1 MQTIPEKFFES
12 VNKNSEKI
20 ALLYKKE
27 GVYFPIK
34 YKELLEKVENFSFVL
49 LDNFKIKKQDK
60 VAILSE
66 NRPEWII
73 SDLAIMC
80 VGAVVVPLHTTLNSE
95 AIFNVLEHS
104 ETKILIVSNLDLL
117 NKILL
122 NKSRL
127 RYLENI
133 IILDNLSAIKKANL
147 GVKVFYWQ
155 NLFLQNKLG
164 NFHKVVIDCQ
174 DSCSI
179 IYTSG
184 TTGEPKGVVL
194 SHKNFLSNVESINL
208 AIPVK
213 TEDVF
218 LSFLPLSHALE
229 RTSGQFVPILFGA
242 TIAYAESPKTIAKNL
257 KEIKPTILI
266 AVPKIFEKFHDVIW
280 DKINKSSNFKKNLFK
295 WALKQH
301 KNTLKYKIAD
311 FLVFRKIRNYLGGKL
326 RITISGGAKLNE
338 NLVKFFSKIGILIL
352 EGYGLTE
359 TSPVI
364 SVIRKEDMENF
375 GKIGVGR
382 ALKDVQIK
390 IAKDKEILIKGPNV
404 FSGYYKNIEESKKCF
419 DKDGWFCTGDLGF
432 IDKDNF
438 LTVIGRRKEMIVSSG
453 GKNIWPEPIENLLN
467 NDKFISQ
474 AMVFG
479 NGQNFVSALICP
491 DWQEVESFL
500 KESNLQLQNHHNL
513 SRDADILKIF
523 QKRIDEKINPN
534 FSDYEKIKKF
544 VLLPEEFSQE
554 KGELTPTLK
563 LRRHVILHNY
573 EKIIKNM

>member
-194 SHKNFLSNVESINL
+194 SHKNFS
-208 AIPVK
+208 
-213 TEDVF
+213 
-218 LSFLPLSHALE
+218 
-229 RTSGQFVPILFGA
+229 
-242 TIAYAESPKTIAKNL
+242 
-257 KEIKPTILI
+257 
-266 AVPKIFEKFHDVIW
+266 
-280 DKINKSSNFKKNLFK
+280 
-295 WALKQH
+295 
-301 KNTLKYKIAD
+301 
-311 FLVFRKIRNYLGGKL
+311 
-326 RITISGGAKLNE
+326 
-338 NLVKFFSKIGILIL
+338 
-352 EGYGLTE
+352 
-359 TSPVI
+359 
-364 SVIRKEDMENF
+364 
-375 GKIGVGR
+375 
-382 ALKDVQIK
+382 
-390 IAKDKEILIKGPNV
+390 
-404 FSGYYKNIEESKKCF
+404 
-419 DKDGWFCTGDLGF
+419 
-432 IDKDNF
+432 
-438 LTVIGRRKEMIVSSG
+438 
-453 GKNIWPEPIENLLN
+453 
-467 NDKFISQ
+467 
-474 AMVFG
+474 
-479 NGQNFVSALICP
+479 
-491 DWQEVESFL
+491 
-500 KESNLQLQNHHNL
+500 
-513 SRDADILKIF
+513 
-523 QKRIDEKINPN
+523 
-534 FSDYEKIKKF
+534 
-544 VLLPEEFSQE
+544 
-554 KGELTPTLK
+554 
-563 LRRHVILHNY
+563 
-573 EKIIKNM
+573 